1 MNSIAQ
7 LEKNRS
13 TSRYTETTFQVLMN
27 RAFLSPNWNKIS
39 HCHNWDARTTKE
51 TWCSR
56 KTTTC
61 CTLSVRLHRKN
72 CQAPQSK
79 CLYRWTLVPRLIQ
92 GFYQNSRLSSVLT
105 VRYWRNSRK
114 YELRTSISV
123 IESYRKRRKTQI
135 ESRTH
140 LKVRKSALSSSMTLN
155 LWPHSAQSKLTTTS
169 QSLAHRVVSK
179 DSNRITNTRHS

>member
-1 MNSIAQ
+1 MS
-7 LEKNRS
+7 RS
-13 TSRYTETTFQVLMN
+13 TETTFQVLMSK
-27 RAFLSPNWNKIS
+27 AFLSPNWNKIS
-39 HCHNWDARTTKE
+39 LCHNWDVRTTRE
-51 TWCSR
+51 TLCSR

-140 LKVRKSALSSSMTLN
+140 LKVRKSALSSSMISN
-155 LWPHSAQSKLTTTS
+155 LWPRSAPFKPTTTL
-169 QSLAHRVVSK
+169 QSPVHLVVCK
-179 DSNRITNTRHS
+179 DSNRITNTLHS